1 MYVFNML
8 IGNEIDVASV
18 LMLQCLVC

>member
-1 MYVFNML
+1 ML